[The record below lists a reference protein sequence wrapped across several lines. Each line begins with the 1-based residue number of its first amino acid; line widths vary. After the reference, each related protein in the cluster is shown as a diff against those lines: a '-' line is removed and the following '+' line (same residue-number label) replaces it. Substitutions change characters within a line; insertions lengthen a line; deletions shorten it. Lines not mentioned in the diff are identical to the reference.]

1 MAFNLNL
8 DKQACE
14 ELIRGSVQNP
24 RPKSYFQAME
34 ILFPAIRKI
43 VQGQVRLKGR
53 LSGMDT
59 EDFLQHVMIRLLQ
72 THFQIQDA
80 ENPQALVFSMVRRIL
95 GNLIQDYFRD
105 KKKMSR
111 LLLFSEME
119 KNGDSEH
126 ESPADMLA
134 GGSNPEMEADFRD
147 ICAKMDGCV
156 KSRVNEKGYQLFF
169 LDMSPEDLSEEEK
182 AIRLGV
188 SMANLYQL
196 RTRYRKALLKC
207 LKGD

>member
-24 RPKSYFQAME
+24 RPKSYFQAMA

-59 EDFLQHVMIRLLQ
+59 EDFLQHVVIRLQQ

-95 GNLIQDYFRD
+95 ANLIRDY

-119 KNGDSEH
+119 KNEDSEH

-134 GGSNPEMEADFRD
+134 GGSNPEMEADLRD

-182 AIRLGV
+182 AIHLGV

-196 RTRYRKALLKC
+196 RTRYRKALLEC